1 MGQFSNTSID
11 WDEIFNR
18 RNKKLYEPRF
28 KITIRNN
35 SLSDYDKNI
44 VEYTFSS
51 STPKDAIRR
60 AETVLKRN
68 QRLSYYAKQYLEALI
83 ISAEADLSY
92 V

>member
-1 MGQFSNTSID
+1 MGHFSDTSID

-44 VEYTFSS
+44 VEYTFNS